1 MSELDEAQVD
11 RIGLEEEA
19 PEAPAEAE
27 ETDEDTEDSEDAGE

>member
-1 MSELDEAQVD
+1 MSELDEVQVD

-27 ETDEDTEDSEDAGE
+27 ETDEDTEDAGE